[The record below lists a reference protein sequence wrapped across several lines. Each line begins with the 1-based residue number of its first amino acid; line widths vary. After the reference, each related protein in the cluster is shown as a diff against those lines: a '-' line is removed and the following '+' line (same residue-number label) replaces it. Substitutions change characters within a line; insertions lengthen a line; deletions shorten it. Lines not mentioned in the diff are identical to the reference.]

1 MAIDR
6 HISKMFCAARVLALL
21 SVVSAHISLPETF
34 AGNLFGRIGS
44 IGVIAFI
51 IMSGYFYNTDKYPNV
66 TGLIADKFVKLIV
79 PWVFMA
85 SVVFAY
91 DTILG
96 HKPFSFINYFKWI
109 IGNGTYF
116 YYMTVLVLCYLIF
129 FKTNRI
135 ILYISVFINAVSLLF
150 TATRIIAPVISAIH
164 ITNYLNV
171 FNWIGFFA
179 IGLLLRKAEPDKIY
193 VFFLKYRWLI
203 IAAYNMALVML
214 LIFENIKA
222 DYFSYIGPVYE
233 LLGVAAIFSLSTL
246 DLCRYKI
253 TIALS
258 NSSFTVYLVHIMF
271 IALID
276 DYFLLT
282 AVTRLLMPLTVV
294 LLAFA
299 VLSLGRLICEKI
311 HLSELYS
318 LLTGI
323 RKINYENRDTE

>member
-116 YYMTVLVLCYLIF
+116 YYMTVLVLCYL
-129 FKTNRI
+129 
-135 ILYISVFINAVSLLF
+135 
-150 TATRIIAPVISAIH
+150 
-164 ITNYLNV
+164 NV

-253 TIALS
+253 TVALS

-276 DYFLLT
+276 DYFLLS

>member
-1 MAIDR
+1 MTIDR
-6 HISKMFCAARVLALL
+6 QVSKMFCAARVFALL

-44 IGVIAFI
+44 IGVVAFI
-51 IMSGYFYNTDKYPNV
+51 IMSGYFYNTDKYSKV
-66 TGLIADKFVKLIV
+66 TKLIADKFVKLIV
-79 PWVFMA
+79 PWFFMA

-116 YYMTVLVLCYLIF
+116 YYMTVLVMCYLIF
-129 FKTNRI
+129 YKTNRI
-135 ILYISVFINAVSLLF
+135 ILYMSVFINAVSLLL
-150 TATRIIAPVISAIH
+150 TATGIIAPAISALH
-164 ITNYLNV
+164 ITNYLNI

-193 VFFLKYRWLI
+193 AFFLKCRWII
-203 IAAYNMALVML
+203 IAAYNIALVLL
-214 LIFENIKA
+214 LIFEKIKA
-222 DYFSYIGPVYE
+222 DYFSFIGPAYE

-246 DLCRYKI
+246 DLCKYKI
-253 TIALS
+253 TVALS
-258 NSSFTVYLVHIMF
+258 NSSFAVYLVHIMF

-276 DYFLLT
+276 DYFSLS

-311 HLSELYS
+311 HLSKLYS

-323 RKINYENRDTE
+323 RKISYENRDTK